1 MVITKRVCQIDSRLT
16 IGHLTKEYQV
26 KDELLLEY
34 YHLVKVM
41 LESLIDV
48 KLKHIPMRRI
58 T

>member
-48 KLKHIPMRRI
+48 
-58 T
+58 